1 MKEFLQQFLSPF
13 RKPSPE
19 EMAIREL
26 EEARRSLLDAQ
37 SAKDY
42 SIAICAYN
50 TDRIGRLTKYI
61 QGKS

>member
-1 MKEFLQQFLSPF
+1 MKEFLQQFLNPF
-13 RKPSPE
+13 RKQSPE
-19 EMAIREL
+19 ELAILEL
-26 EEARRSLLDAQ
+26 EEARRALLEAQ

-42 SIAICAYN
+42 AIAICAYN